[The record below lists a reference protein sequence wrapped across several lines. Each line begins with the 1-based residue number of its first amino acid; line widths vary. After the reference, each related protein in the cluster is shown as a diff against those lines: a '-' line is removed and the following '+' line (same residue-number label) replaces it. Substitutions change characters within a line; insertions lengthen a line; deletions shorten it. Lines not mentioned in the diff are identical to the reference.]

1 MFYVCVC
8 VCVGGAVDC
17 VFCLFVWC
25 GFFSRFFLL
34 CVCVYMCVCVCI
46 GVLLINTFFKYDYN
60 LDRDLSYYVNCKMYL
75 GVVGLSLFHKS
86 STINSETKLTSYST
100 GFQPVLHTDS
110 YNNNSWHSINWVV
123 QIAACITQS

>member
-1 MFYVCVC
+1 MCVC
-8 VCVGGAVDC
+8 VCGGGGLLSC

-25 GFFSRFFLL
+25 GFFSF
-34 CVCVYMCVCVCI
+34 VCMCIHVCVCI
-46 GVLLINTFFKYDYN
+46 GVLFLNTFFKYDFN
-60 LDRDLSYYVNCKMYL
+60 LDRDLSYYVNCKIYL

-110 YNNNSWHSINWVV
+110 YNNNSWHSLNWVV